1 MERGVEQPPLD
12 CAMVEHGMEISSLML
27 SST

>member
-1 MERGVEQPPLD
+1 VERGVEQPPLD
-12 CAMVEHGMEISSLML
+12 CTVIEYRMHIASLML